1 MTEIRIADAA
11 ALPRWRRPEALLLL
25 MSMAVWFGLSL
36 WMVLIN
42 NFAVE
47 MARFDGSDIGWLQS
61 VREIPGFLAFLVVF
75 LIRFIKEQRLAI
87 VSLLLL
93 GAATAVTSHF
103 PSFWGLLITTFIGS
117 VGFHY
122 FETVNQSLQLQWLS
136 KERAPQALGWIVA
149 AASVGSLLAYGGV
162 ALGGQFLGFGYST
175 FYWIGGGIT
184 VGLAVFCWQAY
195 PEFRSPVEQ
204 RKDMVLRRRYWLY
217 YSLVFMGG
225 ARRQI
230 FMVFAAFMMVE
241 KFGLEVHQL
250 AWLFV
255 INYLANMIFAPLVGR
270 LVQQRGERLAMIIE
284 YLGLIGV
291 FSLYVGIY
299 LYDWSW
305 QMAATLYVLDHL
317 FFAMAFAQKTYF
329 QKIADPADQAPTAAV
344 AFTINHIAA
353 VFLPAT
359 LGYLWL
365 IEPMAV
371 FVLAVGMSCISL
383 FLAFLVPRHPRDGH
397 ETVFQFRPV
406 PAE

>member
-1 MTEIRIADAA
+1 
-11 ALPRWRRPEALLLL
+11 
-25 MSMAVWFGLSL
+25 
-36 WMVLIN
+36 
-42 NFAVE
+42 
-47 MARFDGSDIGWLQS
+47 
-61 VREIPGFLAFLVVF
+61 
-75 LIRFIKEQRLAI
+75 
-87 VSLLLL
+87 
-93 GAATAVTSHF
+93 F
-103 PSFWGLLITTFIGS
+103 PSFWGLMITTFIGS

-149 AASVGSLLAYGGV
+149 MASVGSLIAYSGV
-162 ALGGQFLGFGYST
+162 AIGGQVFGFGYDV
-175 FYWIGGGIT
+175 FYWVGGGMT
-184 VGLAVFCWQAY
+184 VALAFVCWLGF
-195 PEFRSPVEQ
+195 PEFRAPVEQ
-204 RKDMVLRRRYWLY
+204 RKEMVLRSRYWLY
-217 YSLVFMGG
+217 YALVFMGG

-241 KFGLEVHQL
+241 KFGLDLHQM

-255 INYLANMIFAPLVGR
+255 INYVANMIFAPLVGR
-270 LVQQRGERLAMIIE
+270 FIQDYGERMAMVVE

-299 LYDWSW
+299 VFDWSW
-305 QMAATLYVLDHL
+305 QMAAALYVIDHL

-353 VFLPAT
+353 VFLPAS

-365 IEPMAV
+365 VEPMAV
-371 FVLAVGMSCISL
+371 FGLAVALSCISL
-383 FLAFLVPRHPRDGH
+383 ILAFLVPRHPEEGC
-397 ETVFQFRPV
+397 ETILSRGQPL